1 MNIEDTLDQRAR
13 TLHAAGLAQVP
24 FSVSTQLHPR
34 ASAHKHSAFWRPVMV
49 GAMVLALAGV
59 GILQMETPAS
69 KGPKAS
75 AVVQAAPAPL
85 PVSSPTTA
93 LDNDPEFYAW
103 LGSDANTLH
112 LEK

>member
-1 MNIEDTLDQRAR
+1 MNIEDTLDHRAR
-13 TLHAAGLAQVP
+13 ALHAAGLAQVP
-24 FSVSTQLHPR
+24 FSVSTQLQPR
-34 ASAHKHSAFWRPVMV
+34 ASTHKHSAVWRPVMV

-69 KGPKAS
+69 KAPKVDT
-75 AVVQAAPAPL
+75 VVQTAPAPL
-85 PVSSPTTA
+85 PASSPTTA

-112 LEK
+112 MEK